1 MRDTFDFLDEIF
13 KLFSGDE
20 ELCKLLG
27 ITDKKDFG
35 LLNKKLRREDRL
47 PEQFDSSLLDFIAIY
62 FVDADSTR
70 NYLVNAAI
78 LRLEIYSKYR
88 DTAGKVRKRCI
99 QLLRRYDLRI
109 VAEGQKQS
117 GISNVYKYRV
127 EFLPL
132 VSS

>member
-13 KLFSGDE
+13 KLFSGDA
-20 ELCKLLG
+20 ELCALLEIEG
-27 ITDKKDFG
+27 KDLK
-35 LLNKKLRREDRL
+35 LLNKKFRREDRL
-47 PEQFDSSLLDFIAIY
+47 PEQFDSSLLDFVAFY
-62 FVDADSTR
+62 FVDADTTK

-78 LRLEIYSKYR
+78 LRLDIYSKYR
-88 DTAGKVRKRCI
+88 ETAGRVRKRCV
-99 QLLRRYDLRI
+99 QLLRQYDLRI
-109 VAEGQKQS
+109 LAEGQKQS

>member
-27 ITDKKDFG
+27 ITDRKNFG

-88 DTAGKVRKRCI
+88 DTAGKVRRRCI
-99 QLLRRYDLRI
+99 QLLRKYDLRI
-109 VAEGQKQS
+109 AAEGQKQS
-117 GISNVYKYRV
+117 GISNFYKYRV